1 MSAHGRYKELVAVI
15 VIALAGVAGY
25 LAAGGSAHGATQSKG
40 TVSLRSTKLGS
51 VLVNSTGRT
60 LYLFMKD
67 KGGRSSCSGQCA
79 TYWPPLV
86 SASAPTAG
94 TGVKGA
100 LLGRV
105 RRGDGKMQVTYNKH
119 PLYLF
124 FKDISAGQVAG
135 ENISAFGGEWY
146 VVNANGV
153 KIEPGQHAG
162 TTTTST
168 TTTSSTTTTTS
179 TYDTTTTLPGY

>member
-1 MSAHGRYKELVAVI
+1 
-15 VIALAGVAGY
+15 
-25 LAAGGSAHGATQSKG
+25 
-40 TVSLRSTKLGS
+40 VSLRSTKLGK
-51 VLVNSTGRT
+51 VLVNSSGRT

-79 TYWPPLV
+79 KYWPPLI
-86 SASAPTAG
+86 SAASPTAG
-94 TGVKGA
+94 AGINAA

-124 FKDISAGQVAG
+124 FKDKSAGQVTG
-135 ENISAFGGEWY
+135 ENLDFFGGEWY
-146 VVNANGV
+146 VVNAKGV
-153 KIEPGQHAG
+153 KVEPGEHAG

-168 TTTSSTTTTTS
+168 TTSTTS
-179 TYDTTTTLPGY
+179 TRYDTTTTLPGY

>member
-1 MSAHGRYKELVAVI
+1 MRAHRRLKGVVAV
-15 VIALAGVAGY
+15 VAIAAAGAAGY
-25 LAAGGSAHGATQSKG
+25 LAAGGSANGATQSKG
-40 TVSLRSTKLGS
+40 TVSLQSTKFGK
-51 VLVNSTGRT
+51 VLVTSSGRT

-67 KGGRSSCSGQCA
+67 KSGHSSCSGQCA
-79 TYWPPLV
+79 TYWPPLT

-94 TGVKGA
+94 TGVKAA

-105 RRGDGKMQVTYNKH
+105 RRDDGKMQVTYNRH

-124 FKDISAGQVAG
+124 YKDKSAGQVAG

-153 KIEPGQHAG
+153 KVEPGEHAG
-162 TTTTST
+162 TTSTTSTTST
-168 TTTSSTTTTTS
+168 TTTTR
-179 TYDTTTTLPGY
+179 YDTTTTLPGY

>member
-1 MSAHGRYKELVAVI
+1 MRARRRFKGVVAVL
-15 VIALAGVAGY
+15 VIGLAGVAGY
-25 LAAGGSAHGATQSKG
+25 LAAGGSANGATQSKG
-40 TVSLRSTKLGS
+40 TVSLLSTKLGK
-51 VLVNSTGRT
+51 VLVNSSGRT

-67 KGGRSSCSGQCA
+67 KSGRSSCSGQCA
-79 TYWPPLV
+79 TYWPPLT

-94 TGVKGA
+94 TGVKAA

-119 PLYLF
+119 PLYF
-124 FKDISAGQVAG
+124 FYKDKSAGQVAG

-153 KIEPGQHAG
+153 KVEPGEHAG

-168 TTTSSTTTTTS
+168 TSSTTTTR
-179 TYDTTTTLPGY
+179 YDTTTTLPGY